1 MQYYQLTTEEKKAH
15 NVLFCN
21 TMRDF
26 LKTDGPGTES
36 WAANRI
42 MEGVEL
48 REYANEVRET
58 IEFYHHK
65 AGIPVTPSLMSA
77 WKVSV
82 PHPNFNEETYRLL
95 IEHAITEA
103 TATLANTESQLVTDL
118 TLIHL
123 MELNRYSNDRL
134 RWAIDYNHAQFLL
147 VKLIHFVNKLGKEGK
162 LDAMFAEKFLHIY
175 CTATTPEL
183 FVSRLH
189 VCIRSFTPIQESQDG
204 K

>member
-1 MQYYQLTTEEKKAH
+1 MYYYTLTTEEKKVH

-48 REYANEVRET
+48 REYANEVRGM
-58 IEFYHHK
+58 IEDYHHK

-82 PHPNFNEETYRLL
+82 SHPNFNEEAYRLL
-95 IEHAITEA
+95 IAHAIKEA
-103 TATLANTESQLVTDL
+103 TATLVKAETQLVIDL

-123 MELNRYSNDRL
+123 KELNRYWCDRL
-134 RWAIDYNHAQFLL
+134 QTAIDYNHAQFLL
-147 VKLIHFVNKLGKEGK
+147 VKLIYFVEKLGKEGR

-175 CTATTPEL
+175 CTAVTPEL

-189 VCIRSFTPIQESQDG
+189 QCIGVFTPIQES
-204 K
+204 